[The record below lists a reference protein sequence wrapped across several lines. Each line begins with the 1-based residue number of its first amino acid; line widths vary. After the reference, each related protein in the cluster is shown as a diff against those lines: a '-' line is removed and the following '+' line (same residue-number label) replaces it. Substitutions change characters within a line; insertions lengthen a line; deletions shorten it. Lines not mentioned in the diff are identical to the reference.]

1 MSVQQPVPGEYYI
14 NETGQLIEVRCM
26 LYRDAEIS
34 MIMLLYQDG
43 CRLTIRMDEWNW
55 LALKPYSDWFFG
67 GHRARML
74 LADN

>member
-14 NETGQLIEVRCM
+14 NETGQLIKVRCM

-34 MIMLLYQDG
+34 MIMLQYQDG
-43 CRLTIRMDEWNW
+43 CHLTIRMDEWNW

-67 GHRARML
+67 SQS
-74 LADN
+74 ADSGQEC